1 MGMDMGT
8 WGWIWG
14 HWNVYR
20 AIGMAMGPSGRLW
33 DVGGRGGRG
42 AIGMAVD
49 SPGRPRGP
57 QPDGRTD
64 RWTDGQPDGQMD
76 SRTDSRP
83 DGRTAAGRPYR
94 RMRPVTMPSH
104 CAAPMGS

>member
-1 MGMDMGT
+1 MEMGTLGWIWDMWGHWDGYGAIGMDMGT

-33 DVGGRGGRG
+33 DVRGQGGRG
-42 AIGMAVD
+42 AIGMAED

-57 QPDGRTD
+57 QPDGQMDRWTAGRTAGRTD
-64 RWTDGQPDGQMD
+64 R
-76 SRTDSRP
+76 RP
-83 DGRTAAGRPYR
+83 RGGPTGG
-94 RMRPVTMPSH
+94 
-104 CAAPMGS
+104 CAP

>member
-1 MGMDMGT
+1 M
-8 WGWIWG
+8 
-14 HWNVYR
+14 
-20 AIGMAMGPSGRLW
+20 
-33 DVGGRGGRG
+33 GGRGGRG
-42 AIGMAVD
+42 AIGMAED
-49 SPGRPRGP
+49 SLGGPRGP

-76 SRTDSRP
+76 RWTAGRTDGQPDGQP